1 MKKHKKKCKKNYL
14 NMWCLKNDNK
24 RGREMNPIV
33 KRIVS
38 EIECLDGAELRAVID
53 ALVETFEKRQAARLT
68 VTKQINEQPQLQ
80 T

>member
-1 MKKHKKKCKKNYL
+1 
-14 NMWCLKNDNK
+14 
-24 RGREMNPIV
+24 MNPIV